1 MKNIEKL
8 IELHGELMVENPYCY
23 CEIAYTRQTEWMAWI
38 CTNAR
43 EQDPNRKV
51 LATGGGMT
59 ADDAC
64 AAALEHYRENAEVSH
79 GDGSATPPP
88 QKS

>member
-1 MKNIEKL
+1 MKNIQKL
-8 IELHGELMVENPYCY
+8 IELHGELLAENPYCY
-23 CEIAYTRQTEWMAWI
+23 FEIAYTRQTEWMAWI

-64 AAALEHYRENAEVSH
+64 AAALEHYQENDQAH
-79 GDGSATPPP
+79 PTAAD
-88 QKS
+88 KKD